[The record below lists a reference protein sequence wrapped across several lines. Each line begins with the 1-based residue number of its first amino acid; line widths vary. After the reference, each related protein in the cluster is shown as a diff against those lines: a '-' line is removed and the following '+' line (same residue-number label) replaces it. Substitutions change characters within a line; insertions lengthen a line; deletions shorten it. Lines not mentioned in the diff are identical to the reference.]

1 MTSRSKAGFTLIEML
16 VVLAIIALA
25 ATALPML
32 GAGLPGVRL
41 RAEADRIA
49 SVLRDLRD
57 AAIRQDAT
65 TAFLIDPVTRSY
77 TATGTPPRGLP
88 ASVTRI
94 GMQDGGGRS
103 IQFFADGTSTG
114 GTVILSGIR
123 RSAAIHVDWLT
134 GAVHGG

>member
-1 MTSRSKAGFTLIEML
+1 MISRSSAGFSLIEML

-57 AAIRQDAT
+57 AAIRRDAT
-65 TAFLIDPVTRSY
+65 TQLTIDPAARTY
-77 TATGTPPRGLP
+77 TATGTAPRGLP

-94 GMQDGGGRS
+94 EMQNPGGCCIR
-103 IQFFADGTSTG
+103 FFADGTSTG
-114 GTVILSGIR
+114 GTVVLRGIR
-123 RSAAIHVDWLT
+123 RSAVIRVDWLT